1 MEALFGPLQYAIL
14 PVFAFAIL
22 GFILGRVGEFSRQA
36 AEGANQFMV
45 GIAVPALQFRLI
57 SGVDFGAVE
66 WDMIAAYLA
75 VEFSI
80 YGFGF
85 LVMRYGFRVGPRE
98 SVLLA
103 MTAAFPNHVYV
114 VLPIVERL
122 YGPESVDPVASVIVF
137 DIVLMFGGTI
147 LFMEA
152 IKGEQGPLAVL
163 KDIATNRLI
172 VVIALGF
179 AWNFSGLALHEG
191 FAFFLDMAT
200 ASATPVALFSLGVI
214 LSGHSLQTLG
224 GPVWAVVALKNLLM
238 PLLAV
243 IMLGTFLAPSPAW
256 EAPALLT
263 YGAPS
268 GVLAFVLGLKY
279 GVKVESIAKAVILST
294 ALSILTAAIMA

>member
-1 MEALFGPLQYAIL
+1 MTALLDPLQYAIL
-14 PVFAFAIL
+14 PVFGFAIL

-45 GIAVPALQFRLI
+45 GIAVPCLQFRLI
-57 SGVDFGAVE
+57 AGVDFGAIE

-80 YGFGF
+80 YGFGY
-85 LVMRYGFRVGPRE
+85 LVMRHGFRVGPRE

-114 VLPIVERL
+114 VLPIAERL
-122 YGPESVDPVASVIVF
+122 YGPDSVDPVASVIVF

-147 LFMEA
+147 MIMEA
-152 IKGEQGPLAVL
+152 IKGEQGPAAVL

-179 AWNFSGLALHEG
+179 VWNFSGLGLHDG
-191 FAFFLDMAT
+191 VAFFLDMAT

-214 LSGHSLQTLG
+214 LSATHLG
-224 GPVWAVVALKNLLM
+224 ALPGPVWAVVALKNLMM

-256 EAPALLT
+256 SAPALLI

-279 GVKVESIAKAVILST
+279 GVTVESIAKAVILST
-294 ALSILTAAIMA
+294 ALSILTAAILA

>member
-1 MEALFGPLQYAIL
+1 MTALLDPLQYAIL
-14 PVFAFAIL
+14 PVFGFAIL

-45 GIAVPALQFRLI
+45 GIAVPCLQFRLI
-57 SGVDFGAVE
+57 SGVDFAAVE

-75 VEFSI
+75 AEFAI

-85 LVMRYGFRVGPRE
+85 LVMRYGFRIGPRE

-122 YGPESVDPVASVIVF
+122 YGPDSVDPVASIIVF

-147 LFMEA
+147 MIMEA

-172 VVIALGF
+172 VVIAMGF
-179 AWNFSGLALHEG
+179 AWNFSGFELHEG
-191 FAFFLDMAT
+191 VAFFLDMAT

-214 LSGHSLQTLG
+214 LSATQLSVIPA
-224 GPVWAVVALKNLLM
+224 PVWAVVSLKNLLM
-238 PLLAV
+238 PMIAV
-243 IMLGTFLAPSPAW
+243 IMLGTFLMPSPAW

-263 YGAPS
+263 YGSPS

-279 GVKVESIAKAVILST
+279 GVKVESIAKAVIIST
-294 ALSILTAAIMA
+294 ALSIVTAAILA

>member
-1 MEALFGPLQYAIL
+1 MEALLGPLQYAIL
-14 PVFAFAIL
+14 PVFGFAIL
-22 GFILGRVGEFSRQA
+22 GFVLGRTGEFSRQA
-36 AEGANQFMV
+36 AEGANQYIV
-45 GIAVPALQFRLI
+45 GIAVPALQFRMI
-57 SGVDFGAVE
+57 SGVDFGAIE
-66 WDMIAAYLA
+66 WDMIATYLV

-80 YGFGF
+80 YGFGYI
-85 LVMRYGFRVGPRE
+85 VIRHGFRIGPRE

-122 YGPESVDPVASVIVF
+122 YGPESIDPVASVIVF

-147 LFMEA
+147 MIMEA
-152 IKGEQGPLAVL
+152 IKGEQGPLGVL

-172 VVIALGF
+172 FVIALGF
-179 AWNFSGLALHEG
+179 AWNFSGLDLHDG
-191 FAFFLDMAT
+191 VAFFMDMAT

-214 LSGHSLQTLG
+214 LSGHRMKVIP
-224 GPVWAVVALKNLLM
+224 GPVWAVVGLKNALM
-238 PLLAV
+238 PLIAV
-243 IMLGTFLAPSPAW
+243 IVLGTFLEPSPAW

-279 GVKVESIAKAVILST
+279 GVRVESIAKAVILST
-294 ALSILTAAIMA
+294 ALSILTAAILA

>member
-14 PVFAFAIL
+14 PVFSFAIL
-22 GFILGRVGEFSRQA
+22 GFILGRTGEFSREA
-36 AEGANQFMV
+36 AQGANQYIV

-57 SGVDFGAVE
+57 SGVDFAGVE

-75 VEFSI
+75 VEFWI

-98 SVLLA
+98 SILLA

-114 VLPIVERL
+114 VLPIAERL
-122 YGPESVDPVASVIVF
+122 YGPSGIDPVASVIVF

-147 LFMEA
+147 MIMEA

-179 AWNFSGLALHEG
+179 AWNFSGLSLHEG

-214 LSGHSLQTLG
+214 LSGHSLKAIS
-224 GPVWAVVALKNLLM
+224 GPVWAVVGLKNLLM
-238 PLLAV
+238 PLMAV
-243 IMLGTFLAPSPAW
+243 IMLGTFLTPSPAW

-294 ALSILTAAIMA
+294 ALSILTAAILA

>member
-1 MEALFGPLQYAIL
+1 LEALLGPLQYAIL
-14 PVFAFAIL
+14 PVFGFAIL

-57 SGVDFGAVE
+57 SGVDFSAVE

-80 YGFGF
+80 YGFGY
-85 LVMRYGFRVGPRE
+85 LVMRHGFRVGPRE

-114 VLPIVERL
+114 VLPIAERL
-122 YGPESVDPVASVIVF
+122 YGPESIDPVASVIVF

-147 LFMEA
+147 MIMEA

-179 AWNFSGLALHEG
+179 AWNFSGLELHEG

-214 LSGHSLQTLG
+214 LSGHSLQTIG
-224 GPVWAVVALKNLLM
+224 GPIWAVIGLKNLLM
-238 PLLAV
+238 PLIAV
-243 IMLGTFLAPSPAW
+243 IMLGTFLTPSPAW
-256 EAPALLT
+256 EAPALLM
-263 YGAPS
+263 YGSPS